1 MKTCDFDESK
11 WHDLGQ
17 ELGLQKSTL
26 ETISKSSYHD
36 ETCLFECLFQW
47 VEEAEKKDKELP
59 GRGGATWDSLSD
71 ALRSINEITVADKLD
86 QESEL

>member
-17 ELGLQKSTL
+17 ELGLQKSKL

-36 ETCLFECLFQW
+36 ETCLFECLSQW
-47 VEEAEKKDKELP
+47 VEEAEKDKELP